1 MKPDYEFEPLGG
13 SPRDGYNDPL
23 KTMFGKKLQDNLAR
37 EAIQNSLDAV
47 LDPNMPVTVKFNL
60 EKWTKK
66 EIPEVEKLS
75 KIFQACSK
83 DETSGAHFK
92 NSEKTINSNNIPV
105 LIISDFNTT
114 GLTGANDNIK
124 GKFYNFFKCV
134 GGNNKQSGDAG
145 SYGYGKAAYI
155 SGSCVDTFFATSYF
169 TEKNVKQCLFMGSIR
184 VVSHDVGGI
193 LKRGIGSF
201 GLKNQIPIREIR
213 KIPKQFLVRKEV
225 SGTDIFVIGVRN
237 PENWQDSVEKAVLKH
252 FWLAILKNKLV
263 VEVGD
268 KKINKENLQAKIIE
282 SFKDLTLQ
290 AGWKTENPIPYL
302 DAFLNG
308 QKIESQLPTLGSVEF
323 YLKIQKD
330 PTLSTSHVACFRKNL
345 MRIQVKR
352 FQSLV
357 PFSGVFLCPNEPGN
371 SILRKMEPP
380 NHMAWDKDE
389 VHAKDEHDKT
399 LPECAAADREYKS
412 FIRTELDK
420 LWASNPK
427 ATLKIENLDKF
438 ISLADADNEAELPI
452 NSTGEEK
459 NNDETGGIVQKN
471 LSVNLTIFKK
481 EPKKTIDVPGTDT
494 GDEVI
499 VEGHGDQGI
508 LKPPTDVDVV
518 NPEQN
523 TGNEGNTGGGDTN
536 AKVLNHTSRYMAYM
550 DNGKPSH
557 LIMVR
562 SSAPNKSVVLKV
574 QESGDEDLNPLQ
586 IVSVSPQG
594 TIDKKGNISGLKTD
608 KRGEIKIFLK
618 LKKNIKPSIR
628 TTLYAV

>member
-47 LDPNMPVTVKFNL
+47 LDLSKPVKVKFDL
-60 EKWTKK
+60 VKWTKK

-75 KIFQACSK
+75 RIFQACSK
-83 DETSGAHFK
+83 DETSGAHFE
-92 NSEKTINSNNIPV
+92 NSKKTINGNNIPV

-114 GLTGANDNIK
+114 GLTGLNNDIK

-169 TEKNVKQCLFMGSIR
+169 KEKKDNQCLFMGSIR
-184 VVSHDVGGI
+184 VVSHELGGV

-201 GLKNQIPIREIR
+201 GLKNQIPVREIG
-213 KIPKQFLVRKEV
+213 KIPKQFLVRDEV
-225 SGTDIFVIGVRN
+225 SGTDIFVVGVRN
-237 PENWQDSVEKAVLKH
+237 PENWRESVEKAVLKH
-252 FWLAILKNKLV
+252 FWLAILQNKLV
-263 VEVGD
+263 VEVGN
-268 KKINKENLQAKIIE
+268 KIIDKENLHAKIKE
-282 SFKDLTLQ
+282 VFKDLTHQ
-290 AGWKTENPIPYL
+290 SGWKTENPIPYL

-308 QKIESQLPTLGSVEF
+308 QRIEAELPTLGKVDF
-323 YLKIQKD
+323 YLKVQKD
-330 PTLSTSHVACFRKNL
+330 PNLSTSHVACFRKNL
-345 MRIQVKR
+345 MRIQVKK

-357 PFSGVFLCPNEPGN
+357 PFSGVFVCPFEPGN

-412 FIRTELDK
+412 FIRQELDK

-427 ATLKIENLDKF
+427 ATLVIENLDKF
-438 ISLADADNEAELPI
+438 ISLADADNDAELSFKS
-452 NSTGEEK
+452 NGEEK
-459 NNDETGGIVQKN
+459 SDDEAGRIKQKN
-471 LSVNLTIFKK
+471 LLVNLTIFKK
-481 EPKKTIDVPGTDT
+481 ESKRTVCVPGTESGNSVT
-494 GDEVI
+494 
-499 VEGHGDQGI
+499 VEGDGDQNI
-508 LKPPTDVDVV
+508 FKPTTDQVVV
-518 NPEQN
+518 NPEPD
-523 TGNEGNTGGGDTN
+523 TGDKGNTGGGDTN
-536 AKVLNHTSRYMAYM
+536 AKVINHTSRYMAFT
-550 DNGKPSH
+550 DKGKPAH

-562 SSAPNKSVVLKV
+562 SSAPNKNVILKV
-574 QESGDEDLNPLQ
+574 QESGDEDINPLE
-586 IVSVSPQG
+586 IVAVSPQG
-594 TIDKKGNISGLKTD
+594 TVDKKGNISCLKTD
-608 KRGEIKIFLK
+608 KNGELKIYLK
-618 LKKNIKPSIR
+618 LKKNLKPSIR
-628 TTLYAV
+628 TTLYEV